1 MPMNSTAAKTK
12 KSATASLW
20 INTKIST
27 WWQRNKLSA
36 ASSKRTT
43 AATTQKWRNLSP
55 DEPPLPFLSSSLNHS
70 TTKSNNV
77 VARGITLKSS
87 GTRQDCSEQ
96 KMIAPT
102 VLPEKLIF
110 NNQVHRIWCCN
121 TQMILNCRTK
131 NSPFSYIYIS
141 SSSNNKKNSCFLH
154 LFIYLIIIV
163 WKALPEDYIQY
174 LNHLN

>member
-1 MPMNSTAAKTK
+1 MNSTAAKTK

-87 GTRQDCSEQ
+87 SGTRQDCSEQ

-110 NNQVHRIWCCN
+110 NNQVHRI
-121 TQMILNCRTK
+121 
-131 NSPFSYIYIS
+131 
-141 SSSNNKKNSCFLH
+141 
-154 LFIYLIIIV
+154 
-163 WKALPEDYIQY
+163 
-174 LNHLN
+174 